1 MQEEN
6 NNFGM
11 TEQEINTYK
20 RQTLILK
27 VKLFLENI
35 APAIVKII
43 SVLLYY
49 LTRFIKALVSTI
61 FKMILGKE
69 V

>member
-11 TEQEINTYK
+11 TEQEVSAYK
-20 RQTLILK
+20 RQALILK

-35 APAIVKII
+35 APAVVKII

-49 LTRFIKALVSTI
+49 LTRFVKALVSTI